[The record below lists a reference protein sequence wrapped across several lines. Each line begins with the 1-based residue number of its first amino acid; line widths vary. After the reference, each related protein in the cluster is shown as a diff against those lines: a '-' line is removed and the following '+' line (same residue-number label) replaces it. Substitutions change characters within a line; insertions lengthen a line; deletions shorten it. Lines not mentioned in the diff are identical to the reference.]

1 MNQWKWNARLAV
13 LALLATTVTA
23 LGCTTI
29 GHPAPTDRFQ
39 STYTELDAYV
49 AEPDPAYGFEVVAT
63 NRGAGETTYVL
74 EMTSQEWLTP
84 AEVDRTVWRHALVIT
99 VPDVIETNTAFLM
112 IGGGSNDRAM
122 SEYGTQFA
130 QMAVATRAIAAQLY
144 HVPNQPLTFAG
155 AEPRWEDAL
164 IAWGWDKFLRGE
176 RAEWLARLPM
186 TKAVVRAMDTVQH
199 FAASAEGGGHHVN
212 DFVVAGGSKRGWTAW
227 TTAAVDDRVVGVI
240 PIVIDMLNMD
250 PSFEHHWRV
259 YGFWAPAVGDYVRM
273 GTMNWRGHPRS
284 DELNSI
290 VEPYQYRDR
299 YTMPKL
305 IMNATGDQ
313 FFLPDSSQF
322 YWDQLPNPKYLRY
335 VPNAN
340 HSLRDTN
347 APESIRTF
355 FEAIAY
361 NQKLPQYE
369 WTVEKDGVIFMR
381 TDTIP
386 KSVHLWWADNPDTRD
401 FRLETIG
408 PAWKSERLIPVRP
421 GDYRAQVRAPEQ
433 GWRAFFIEMTFTS
446 PSGALHTFTTEVKVI
461 PNVYPYEY
469 IPPVWPVQPQ
479 AAMETG
485 AAMETDVTMETA
497 AR

>member
-1 MNQWKWNARLAV
+1 MEARAMKNKFFHARVAPMIAV
-13 LALLATTVTA
+13 SMALFAM
-23 LGCTTI
+23 GCHSI
-29 GHPAPTDRFQ
+29 GHPNPTDRYQ
-39 STYTELDAYV
+39 SGFTELDAYV
-49 AEPDPAYGFEVVAT
+49 AEPDPAYGFRVAAT
-63 NRGAGETTYVL
+63 RRGESYTTFVL

-84 AEVDRTVWRHALVIT
+84 AEVDRTVWRHALVVT
-99 VPDVIETNTAFLM
+99 VPDVVATNTAFLM

-122 SEYGTQFA
+122 TEYGNNFDA
-130 QMAVATRAIAAQLY
+130 MAVETRAITAQLY

-164 IAWGWDKFLRGE
+164 IAWGWDKYLRGE

-199 FAASAEGGGHHVN
+199 FAASAEGGGHRVN

-227 TTAAVDDRVVGVI
+227 TTAAVDDRVAGVI

-250 PSFEHHWRV
+250 PSFEHHWRA

-284 DELNSI
+284 DQLNSI
-290 VEPYQYRDR
+290 VEPYSYRDR

-322 YWDQLPNPKYLRY
+322 YWDQIPNPKYLRY

-340 HSLRDTN
+340 HGMGGTN
-347 APESIRTF
+347 AAESIRSF

-361 NQKLPQYE
+361 GHKLPQYD
-369 WTVEKDGVIFMR
+369 WRVEKDGSIFMR
-381 TDTIP
+381 TDTTP
-386 KSVHLWWADNPDTRD
+386 KAVHLWWAENPDARD
-401 FRLETIG
+401 FRVETIDR
-408 PAWKSERLIPVRP
+408 AWRSERLVPVRP
-421 GDYRAQVRAPEQ
+421 GDYRGQVRAPEK
-433 GWRAFFIEMTFTS
+433 GWRAFFVEMTFES
-446 PSGALHTFTTEVKVI
+446 PTGALHTFTTEVKVV
-461 PNVYPYEY
+461 PDVYPYEFTQ
-469 IPPVWPVQPQ
+469 PVWPVQPEDV
-479 AAMETG
+479 AAAVEAS
-485 AAMETDVTMETA
+485 AAP
-497 AR
+497 